1 MNAKERPTLVIP
13 LPNVPMKV
21 DPIHANVGLGTLELD
36 LTVVIHSEDPVLRSR
51 NISAVSAN
59 TIWLTQMAMED
70 RRHSQ
75 CTVTHSRPQSPSFL
89 GHVVRK
95 RGALE
100 AAVTMS
106 ENFWHP
112 VGHVQKLQISLLM
125 LITDFSPSPLHW
137 QKHFTSWALSREWL
151 LWDVL
156 KMHHFTQLGFTD
168 NLELKEEDSNRN
180 RLNTLLVCR
189 TETINRQT
197 IVWVM
202 WVFFSIRLANK
213 HWESNIAKID
223 IMREKV
229 NLKRYLVPCPATA
242 ILLQNAF
249 WNETIHVLC

>member
-1 MNAKERPTLVIP
+1 MAMKHCSIFHSKLIP
-13 LPNVPMKV
+13 LKWGHLLFS
-21 DPIHANVGLGTLELD
+21 DHC
-36 LTVVIHSEDPVLRSR
+36 
-51 NISAVSAN
+51 
-59 TIWLTQMAMED
+59 MECMLQ
-70 RRHSQ
+70 R
-75 CTVTHSRPQSPSFL
+75 
-89 GHVVRK
+89 VRK
-95 RGALE
+95 GIVFHHHKPFSSPEPVVSWSRGRE
-100 AAVTMS
+100 TRGSGSSRYRMS

-112 VGHVQKLQISLLM
+112 VAHVQKLQISLLM
-125 LITDFSPSPLHW
+125 LITDFCPSPLHW
-137 QKHFTSWALSREWL
+137 GKNFTFWALSREWL